1 MGFPN
6 QPNPPSLPSPFKV
19 SNNFIKDEVA
29 SGTDPELTPLMMQLG
44 QFLDHDLTLSAEET
58 GGSACLAIT
67 YVSLLYICFLYLC
80 STSLDMHV
88 SHLIYLTECL
98 G

>member
-29 SGTDPELTPLMMQLG
+29 SGTDPELTPLMMQIG

-67 YVSLLYICFLYLC
+67 YVSLLYMFFFIPVQYFTNYACVPSYIFN
-80 STSLDMHV
+80 
-88 SHLIYLTECL
+88 
-98 G
+98 